1 MWEAPESSS
10 GLQWG
15 CCWGWAGEHC
25 ALKHA
30 QPSPSPLIA
39 PPEPA
44 RDAVALAATS
54 SESQRRLPSKACVVP
69 QEPDLI
75 PGCGAERERVQ
86 RPPALRYSSV
96 CLAECEWLYGWVTV
110 RLEVAV
116 GAC

>member
-75 PGCGAERERVQ
+75 PGCGAEGEGPAATCPQVQ
-86 RPPALRYSSV
+86 Q
-96 CLAECEWLYGWVTV
+96 CLSG
-110 RLEVAV
+110 
-116 GAC
+116 